1 MENVFILS
9 SVVIKF
15 DVIKYHLS
23 RNKFLLTLLAKH
35 IKLTLRH
42 HSTKNILSKVLNK
55 LDN

>member
-15 DVIKYHLS
+15 DIIKYHLS
-23 RNKFLLTLLAKH
+23 RNKILLTLLAKY
-35 IKLTLRH
+35 IKLTLCH
-42 HSTKNILSKVLNK
+42 HSTKNILSKILNK